1 MRRLAILLLVATFLS
16 SWGAQ
21 PAFGQKKDTILLMR
35 ELDTMRQMIMN
46 MQKTLDSQTAILR
59 TLVEQANDNVNS
71 MKLTVEE
78 LRKATQ
84 KNLADNNA
92 RFDSMTSQIQVL
104 SESLEEAKA
113 RLAKLSEQVA
123 QTQNIIQT
131 LNAPVASGAET
142 PGGTTSPGGDTKPPA
157 SVPDADTLYNSGRS
171 YYSGGQ
177 YQLAAQ
183 AFQEYLQYYGDTDRA
198 SNAQFF
204 IGDSYYFQGNFR
216 QAVEEYD
223 KCIERY
229 PKGNKA
235 MAGQLKKGFALIE
248 LGEKAAGVR
257 ELRSLIQRYPKSSE
271 ASLARQR
278 LKQLGITVA
287 ARGVD

>member
-1 MRRLAILLLVATFLS
+1 MLLGTL
-16 SWGAQ
+16 GAP
-21 PAFGQKKDTILLMR
+21 PASAQKKDTLLLMR
-35 ELDTMRQMIMN
+35 QLDTLQQMMLN
-46 MQKTLDSQTAILR
+46 MQKTLDTQTAILR
-59 TLVEQANDNVNS
+59 TLVEQANDNVNG
-71 MKLTVEE
+71 MKVTVEE

-84 KNLADNNA
+84 QNLAQNNN
-92 RFDSMTSQIQVL
+92 RLESMTTQIQAL
-104 SESLEEAKA
+104 SESLEEAKV
-113 RLAKLSEQVA
+113 RIAKLSEQVA

-131 LNAPVASGAET
+131 LNAPPPAAEGT
-142 PGGTTSPGGDTKPPA
+142 GGTGPGGEAKLPA

-183 AFQEYLQYYGDTDRA
+183 AFQEYLQYYGETDRA

-204 IGDSYYFQGNFR
+204 IGDSYYSQKDFK
-216 QAVEEYD
+216 QAIEEYD

-235 MAGQLKKGFALIE
+235 MAAQLKKGFALVE

-287 ARGVD
+287 GRGAD